1 MKNLYWF
8 VYFSKWQDMRN
19 PWFIMSII
27 MISLVLIAHFLFQE
41 YLYIRPCEQ
50 CVYIR
55 LDMLIIALGG
65 IIALINPKNTIIKI
79 LAYTLAFYGIWLGLE
94 HSLNLNRIHEA
105 ISTENPFSG
114 VNGCRDI
121 PLYPFN
127 LPLHERFP
135 SWFKPV
141 GQCGMDFPMVPKSA
155 YLNAFQEFFVGKNG
169 IYNNGWYLIPS
180 LKFMNMATC
189 CFIAFLCSFILLF
202 IMFVSYVFSQRKI
215 IFTIITISLVVA
227 LKILG

>member
-1 MKNLYWF
+1 MKNLYWIDC
-8 VYFSKWQDMRN
+8 FSKWQDTRS
-19 PWFIMSII
+19 PWLIMSIT
-27 MISLVLIAHFLFQE
+27 MVGLVFIAHFLFQE
-41 YLYIRPCEQ
+41 YFYMRPCEQ

-65 IIALINPKNTIIKI
+65 VIALINPKNAVIKI
-79 LAYTLAFYGIWLGLE
+79 LAYTLAFYGIWLGIE
-94 HSLNLNRIHEA
+94 HSWTLNRIHEA
-105 ISTENPFSG
+105 ISTENPFGG

-127 LPLHERFP
+127 LALHEWFP

-141 GQCGMDFPMVPKSA
+141 GQCGMDFPMVPNSVH
-155 YLNAFQEFFVGKNG
+155 LNTFQDFFVGENG
-169 IYNNGWYLIPS
+169 LYSKGWYLIPS

-189 CFIAFLCSFILLF
+189 CFIAFLCSLILLF
-202 IMFVSYVFSQRKI
+202 IMFISYVFSQKRI
-215 IFTIITISLVVA
+215 IFIIITIGLVLI